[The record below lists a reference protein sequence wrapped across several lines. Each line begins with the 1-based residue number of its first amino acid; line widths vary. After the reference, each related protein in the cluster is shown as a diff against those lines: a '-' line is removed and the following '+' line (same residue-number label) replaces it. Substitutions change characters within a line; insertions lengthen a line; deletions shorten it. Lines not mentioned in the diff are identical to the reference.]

1 MNRSAAKSPTPI
13 LDLESPLPEKFR
25 WDRLTWRQALLIVGL
40 PLVAVSLLVPVFVV
54 LNDRNPAV
62 ARIFR
67 YVGTTADALFQGSGV
82 HTPAMFFVVYF
93 FALFLIISIHELGHL
108 LGALAVGFHFER
120 IRIGPLTLSK
130 SMQGLKITVQRM
142 SSFDGIAAIRI
153 QRLRKLRQKYAV
165 FIGAGPFANF
175 LSGLCAWLCVATP
188 LGGSHHTIR
197 QYLQL
202 FAALSI
208 FVAAVNLIPYQ
219 RRNGMYSDGARL
231 LAFSNSRMKTR
242 RLLCIL
248 ALNKQINS
256 GVRLRDLKRTWIAH
270 SCAIPDQSLDTLQ
283 AFWIAYLADNDSDN
297 AEQAAKNLERCL
309 ERFGNTSQEFQKQL
323 LMEAAI
329 FQAWFRNDEQ
339 KATFWSQK
347 SEAYPA
353 APLLKQLRLKICI
366 YWAGRRY
373 DELAATW
380 EKGRRHIETFPA
392 SAAKSRMLEVW
403 LAWRNQMDK
412 KRVVRETPL
421 KP

>member
-1 MNRSAAKSPTPI
+1 
-13 LDLESPLPEKFR
+13 
-25 WDRLTWRQALLIVGL
+25 
-40 PLVAVSLLVPVFVV
+40 
-54 LNDRNPAV
+54 
-62 ARIFR
+62 
-67 YVGTTADALFQGSGV
+67 
-82 HTPAMFFVVYF
+82 MFFVVYF
-93 FALFLIISIHELGHL
+93 FALFLIILIHELGHL
-108 LGALAVGFHFER
+108 LGALAVGFHFET
-120 IRIGPLTLSK
+120 IRIGSLTLSK
-130 SMQGLKITVQRM
+130 SMQGLQITVQRM

-153 QRLRKLRQKYAV
+153 QQLRKLRQKYAV
-165 FIGAGPFANF
+165 FIAAGPFANF
-175 LSGLCAWLCVATP
+175 LSGFCVWLYLTIP
-188 LGGSHHTIR
+188 LSRSHHTFR
-197 QYLQL
+197 QSLQW
-202 FAALSI
+202 FVGVSI
-208 FVAAVNLIPYQ
+208 FVGAVNLIPYQ

-231 LAFSNSRMKTR
+231 LAFVNSRMKTR

-256 GVRLRDLKRTWIAH
+256 GVRFSHLKRTWIAH

-297 AEQAAKNLERCL
+297 AEKAAQNLERCL

-339 KATFWSQK
+339 KATFWSRK

-373 DELAATW
+373 DELAAAW
-380 EKGRRHIETFPA
+380 EQGRHHIETFPA

-412 KRVVRETPL
+412 KRIIRENSPEAL
-421 KP
+421 